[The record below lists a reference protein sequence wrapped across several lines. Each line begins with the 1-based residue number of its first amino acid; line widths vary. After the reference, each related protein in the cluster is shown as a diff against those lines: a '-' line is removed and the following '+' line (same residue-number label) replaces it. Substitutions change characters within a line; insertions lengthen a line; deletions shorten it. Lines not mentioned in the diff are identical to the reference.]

1 MELLS
6 VIRARAVWLLYLRE
20 INPRG
25 KNTDAHIIEWLRNKY
40 LFLKYPSSV
49 YDRDASQAL
58 TFTGGS
64 FYGHDGSSIG
74 VDLSIYNDGLIADT
88 RSSTKDADAF
98 IQDVLSSIIK
108 DFDLVCKPETLRKKL
123 YTSELSVKP
132 ERPLNNAN
140 QKMQRFV
147 RKVVSMMGDNNPG
160 TLEFASLG
168 FWWDPLSPNGQSH
181 FQFERLVNTPF
192 SEQRYYSRAPLH
204 THDHLQLLD
213 EFEDLLLGYA

>member
-6 VIRARAVWLLYLRE
+6 VIRARAVWLIYFQD

-25 KNTDAHIIEWLRNKY
+25 KNINAHIIEWLRNKY
-40 LFLKYPSSV
+40 FFLKYPSSI
-49 YDRDASQAL
+49 YDKDASQAL
-58 TFTGGS
+58 AFTDGS
-64 FYGHDGSSIG
+64 FYGHDGSSIS
-74 VDLSIYNDGLIADT
+74 VDLSFYNDGLVADT
-88 RSSTKDADAF
+88 RSSTKDSDMF
-98 IQDVLSSIIK
+98 IQDVLTSIIK
-108 DFDLVCKPETLRKKL
+108 DFDLVYKPEMLRKKF
-123 YTSELSVKP
+123 YISELNVKP

-147 RKVVSMMGDNNPG
+147 RKIVSMMGDNNPG

-168 FWWDPLSPNGQSH
+168 FWWDPVLPNAQSH
-181 FQFERLVNTPF
+181 FQFERTVNTPF

-204 THDHLQLLD
+204 TDDHLQLLD